1 MHPLYINDLITKT
14 KEDLRFSTSNIR
26 SGVDELKKGV
36 GTFEE
41 IQLEWFMKEIEVNAH
56 LLQHSLH
63 QLNKH
68 TEKHGHS
75 TDLRS

>member
-14 KEDLRFSTSNIR
+14 KEDLRFSTANMRLCIN
-26 SGVDELKKGV
+26 ELKAPHSDLQNS
-36 GTFEE
+36 T
-41 IQLEWFMKEIEVNAH
+41 LEWLMKEVEVNTH

-68 TEKHGHS
+68 LEANASKS
-75 TDLRS
+75 I